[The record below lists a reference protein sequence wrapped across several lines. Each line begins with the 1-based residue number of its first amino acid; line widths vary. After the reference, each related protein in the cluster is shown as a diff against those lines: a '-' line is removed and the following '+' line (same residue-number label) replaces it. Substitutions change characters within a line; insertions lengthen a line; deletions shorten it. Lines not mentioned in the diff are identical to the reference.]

1 MKYKIKINKISGNNS
16 LKAFA
21 NVTFDDCFVV
31 TGIKVVTDK
40 NGDFVA
46 MPNRENKNGEY
57 EDICFPVTAE
67 FRKELFDAIL
77 EEYNKA

>member
-1 MKYKIKINKISGNNS
+1 MNYKIKINKLSGDNK

-21 NVTFDDCFVV
+21 NVTFDDCFAV
-31 TGIKVVTDK
+31 TGIKIINGSK
-40 NGDFVA
+40 GDFVA

-77 EEYNKA
+77 EEYKNA